1 MSGNRYELPQ
11 KLQNLTPYDPL
22 TGHYRI
28 RLDANESFLSPPPEL
43 MEELMAAVMA
53 VDFNRYPDPYAV
65 ELCEK
70 CAAFFGVDP
79 SMVVAVNGSDELI
92 GLIVSWFTEPDDT
105 MAVVRPDF
113 SMYSFYAQPCGLRL
127 LAIDKDPDTLALDA
141 DALIARAREAD
152 ARLLIFSNPCNPTS
166 LAATRADVLKIVDGL
181 PGCLVVVD
189 EAYMDFAEGSILR
202 LAGERDNLIVLKTC
216 SKAFGMAAIR
226 LGFAVAN
233 PVLIGAV
240 KAAKSPYYL
249 AGCADEI
256 KASRDALCRELSA
269 LAGEKAEIL
278 DMRPTCANF
287 VFLRLTDA
295 KGVYE
300 ALLARGIAVRLMGD
314 RLRVSAG
321 APIENRAL
329 LSTLREILR

>member
-1 MSGNRYELPQ
+1 MDSFLKQSSFIYYTREALAEAQVPIVRLADKEGLTAHANSVKVRFPDGLVTAMELPQ

-53 VDFNRYPDPYAV
+53 VDFNRYPDPYAA

-79 SMVVAVNGSDELI
+79 SMVVAGNGSDELI

-127 LAIDKDPDTLALDA
+127 LAIDKDPDNLALDA

-202 LAGERDNLIVLKTC
+202 LAGERDNLIVLKH
-216 SKAFGMAAIR
+216 
-226 LGFAVAN
+226 L
-233 PVLIGAV
+233 LQ
-240 KAAKSPYYL
+240 
-249 AGCADEI
+249 
-256 KASRDALCRELSA
+256 
-269 LAGEKAEIL
+269 
-278 DMRPTCANF
+278 
-287 VFLRLTDA
+287 
-295 KGVYE
+295 GVRHGGHP
-300 ALLARGIAVRLMGD
+300 A
-314 RLRVSAG
+314 RLR
-321 APIENRAL
+321 R
-329 LSTLREILR
+329 REPGPDRRRQGCEIPL

>member
-79 SMVVAVNGSDELI
+79 SMVVAGNGSDELI

-166 LAATRADVLKIVDGL
+166 LAATR
-181 PGCLVVVD
+181 
-189 EAYMDFAEGSILR
+189 
-202 LAGERDNLIVLKTC
+202 
-216 SKAFGMAAIR
+216 
-226 LGFAVAN
+226 
-233 PVLIGAV
+233 
-240 KAAKSPYYL
+240 
-249 AGCADEI
+249 
-256 KASRDALCRELSA
+256 
-269 LAGEKAEIL
+269 
-278 DMRPTCANF
+278 
-287 VFLRLTDA
+287 
-295 KGVYE
+295 
-300 ALLARGIAVRLMGD
+300 
-314 RLRVSAG
+314 
-321 APIENRAL
+321 
-329 LSTLREILR
+329 